1 MTSEY
6 VGLPV
11 HGYTPQSA
19 SNVDIVNRSKEAEER
34 LLRFIDSLDGIGD
47 PRWLAIA
54 RTHVQ
59 EGFMALNRA
68 IFKPTRIKL
77 PEDGEPGNEA
87 PSPPDAA

>member
-1 MTSEY
+1 MKT
-6 VGLPV
+6 VKGLLIQ
-11 HGYTPQSA
+11 GYTPQSA

-47 PRWLAIA
+47 QRWLAVA
-54 RTHVQ
+54 CTHVQ

-77 PEDGEPGNEA
+77 PEDGEPLNVPPPPPEA
-87 PSPPDAA
+87 A

>member
-19 SNVDIVNRSKEAEER
+19 SNVDIVNRSKETEER
-34 LLRFIDSLDGIGD
+34 LLRFVDSLDGIGD
-47 PRWLAIA
+47 PRWLAVA

-59 EGFMALNRA
+59 QGFMALNRA
-68 IFKPTRIKL
+68 IFKPQRIAL
-77 PEDGEPGNEA
+77 PEDAAPEA
-87 PSPPDAA
+87 PSPPEAA